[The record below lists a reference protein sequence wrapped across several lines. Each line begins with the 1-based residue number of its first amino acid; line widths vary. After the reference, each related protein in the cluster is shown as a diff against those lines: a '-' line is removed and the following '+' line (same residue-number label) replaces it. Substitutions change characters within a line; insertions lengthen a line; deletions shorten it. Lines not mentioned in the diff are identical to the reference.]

1 MSGLKPIGSEKLQ
14 GDEKIKRILEIA
26 KYKEVPKSSIN
37 ETTTTDYQVKLADG
51 NVYEIAKEKMGYVIK
66 KQINESVSEYIEPMK
81 NRKFYSSYSSAFK
94 RLNLL
99 AKEVNQLTETEEGIS
114 LFTEQKKYTLKTP
127 KPTMDT
133 PEAAP
138 EPSPEIEP
146 TNVPADA
153 EVPAEPMGPADAE
166 IPSEPTAMGPE
177 EPMDDMPT
185 GDEEMPE
192 PSDEPADDEPV
203 TYKSIQKLVG
213 RLSQKLRDYS
223 DQEELSSKDAKYII
237 NSILSAID
245 LNSLEDEDKE
255 EIISRFDSENE
266 ETPDMGDEEMPDMG
280 DEETPDMGDEEMPE
294 PSDEM
299 TEEFGEEYELETET
313 EMKEED
319 YLSGV
324 FNKVFKESKI
334 DNILEKYFVINEN
347 EKKFIKDK
355 KVVNKKVNENKL
367 KYYGKEIKRLS
378 ESVKQ
383 TKVSYEIMKN
393 FPEINFVG
401 KTNKG
406 NLVFEN
412 KNQQLKVTPNGQIL

>member
-26 KYKEVPKSSIN
+26 KYKEVTPNSIN
-37 ETTTTDYQVKLADG
+37 ESTTTDYQVKLADG

-127 KPTMDT
+127 KSMMDT
-133 PEAAP
+133 PEA
-138 EPSPEIEP
+138 SPEIEP

-153 EVPAEPMGPADAE
+153 EVPSEPMGPADAE
-166 IPSEPTAMGPE
+166 IPSEPTDMGPE

-185 GDEEMPE
+185 GDEEMTE

-266 ETPDMGDEEMPDMG
+266 EMSDMGDEEMPDMG
-280 DEETPDMGDEEMPE
+280 DEETSDMGDEEMPE

-324 FNKVFKESKI
+324 FNKVFKESKV
-334 DNILEKYFVINEN
+334 DSILEKYFVINEN
-347 EKKFIKDK
+347 EKKFIKEK

>member
-26 KYKEVPKSSIN
+26 KYKEVTPNSIN
-37 ETTTTDYQVKLADG
+37 ESTTTDYQVKLADG

-127 KPTMDT
+127 KSMMGT
-133 PEAAP
+133 PEA
-138 EPSPEIEP
+138 EPAIEP

-166 IPSEPTAMGPE
+166 IPSEPTTTGPE
-177 EPMDDMPT
+177 EPMDDMAA

-266 ETPDMGDEEMPDMG
+266 EMSDMGDEEMPDMG
-280 DEETPDMGDEEMPE
+280 DEETSDMGDEEMPE

-324 FNKVFKESKI
+324 FNKVFKESKV
-334 DNILEKYFVINEN
+334 DSILEKYFVINEN
-347 EKKFIKDK
+347 EKKFIKEK